1 MKKGL
6 KITLLILIMIVILGL
21 IAFGI
26 DYTRTK
32 KGEKPIFC
40 IKLEEINDGGT
51 TEYFG
56 LGYKV
61 IDFHTLAGFDD
72 VKIGTWAM
80 QYEDFEKE
88 MKEYEDIL
96 LGNNNMAETM
106 KVVVVKANENN
117 LLVMK
122 INDESLISIGKTREN
137 IGYQKGQILLVHFN
151 GMIME
156 TYPAQLGN
164 VGKIEI
170 LNEKL
175 DVTIPDSILRYCY
188 STKDKVNITISKLTN
203 TSISMVITDTNELP
217 YIYAHSYNINKRVK
231 NKDYGK
237 GQKIGEDTENS
248 VAGFTRDRTKIYMGK
263 GRKDFKH
270 FK

>member
-40 IKLEEINDGGT
+40 IKSGEINDGGT
-51 TEYFG
+51 TEYG
-56 LGYKV
+56 
-61 IDFHTLAGFDD
+61 
-72 VKIGTWAM
+72 
-80 QYEDFEKE
+80 
-88 MKEYEDIL
+88 
-96 LGNNNMAETM
+96 NNMAETM

-203 TSISMVITDTNELP
+203 TSISMTITDTNELP

-248 VAGFTRDRTKIYMGK
+248 IAGFTRNRTRIYMGK